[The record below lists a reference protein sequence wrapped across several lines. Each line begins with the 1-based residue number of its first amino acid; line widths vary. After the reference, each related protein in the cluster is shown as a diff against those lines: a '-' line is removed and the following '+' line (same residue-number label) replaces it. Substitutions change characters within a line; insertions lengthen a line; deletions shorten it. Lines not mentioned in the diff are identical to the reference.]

1 MNSETRSSSGVY
13 LPPSLLRAFMNH
25 RAVFS
30 TWTDHLPFAYDL
42 VDALRPSV
50 IVELGTQT
58 GLSYFGLCQAV
69 REHAIPARCYAV
81 DTWSGDEHTGAYD
94 DATWNDVSS
103 YNATHYA
110 DFSELL
116 RMRFNEAASRFGPE
130 SIDLLHID
138 GFHTYE
144 AVRED
149 FETWYP
155 KTVPGGIV
163 LFHDVQARMLDFG
176 AWRFWSEIEGR
187 HETFLFR
194 HGYGLGVLRK
204 SGGPVRDAALLHLL
218 FGGDEAARARLRAFY
233 VHAGEHVDLLRQRD
247 FAEQV
252 RAALRASATSKTR

>member
-1 MNSETRSSSGVY
+1 MSSVRGPSAPY
-13 LPPSLLRAFMNH
+13 LPPSLCGFLNH

-30 TWTDHLPFAYDL
+30 TWTDHLCFAYDL
-42 VDALRPSV
+42 VHALRPRV
-50 IVELGTQT
+50 VVELGTQA

-69 REHAIPARCYAV
+69 REHGVQARCYAV

-103 YNATHYA
+103 YNTTHYA
-110 DFSELL
+110 EFSELL
-116 RMRFNEAASRFGPE
+116 RTRFDEAASRFGPE

-155 KTVPGGIV
+155 KTAPGGIV
-163 LFHDVQARMLDFG
+163 LFHDVAARMLDFG
-176 AWRFWSEIEGR
+176 AWRFWKELETQ
-187 HETFLFR
+187 HESFLFS

-204 SGGPVRDAALLHLL
+204 PGGPVRDSMLLDLL
-218 FGGDEAARARLRAFY
+218 FDGDEADRARLRAFY
-233 VHAGEHVDLLRQRD
+233 VHASEHIDLLRHLD
-247 FAEQV
+247 FTEKV
-252 RAALRASATSKTR
+252 RAAMLAASASVGTQG